1 MRFLLL
7 SACISTSQSLLA
19 DIFHPSLIPVK
30 NCIQAR
36 LIYGEEIIRYSKEPP
51 FIVYFNGAGK
61 DIETTL
67 IRENEFSGYITSKFP
82 TGELIEITSEFRFF
96 ISSTIF
102 IRKPSIFE
110 KYLAGNRDKC
120 FYEVKSKY
128 GRFLMN
134 VKFISDEIF
143 VSERQVNQALSAC
156 LSD

>member
-7 SACISTSQSLLA
+7 SACISTSPSLLA

-67 IRENEFSGYITSKFP
+67 SAFEVIREK
-82 TGELIEITSEFRFF
+82 L
-96 ISSTIF
+96 
-102 IRKPSIFE
+102 
-110 KYLAGNRDKC
+110 
-120 FYEVKSKY
+120 
-128 GRFLMN
+128 
-134 VKFISDEIF
+134 
-143 VSERQVNQALSAC
+143 VNGTYKKIAEATKV
-156 LSD
+156 DMDA